1 MVKKQNKEVLK
12 KEAIEAVEETT
23 EEGKDW
29 KELEVSEKEA
39 IEAVRGSRVSCIA
52 TSNRWSFRI
61 GQRYEL
67 SPQVYKRYQSMLEL
81 VQ

>member
-52 TSNRWSFRI
+52 TSNR
-61 GQRYEL
+61 
-67 SPQVYKRYQSMLEL
+67 
-81 VQ
+81 